1 MTCELRLSIGHA
13 EPYFP
18 DGILEGQ
25 IRKITSATAHGLS
38 RFGGFATWS
47 DLGWF
52 SINGVFHD
60 REFAG

>member
-1 MTCELRLSIGHA
+1 MTCEVRLSISHA
-13 EPYFP
+13 ELYFP

-38 RFGGFATWS
+38 RLRGFATWN

-52 SINGVFHD
+52 GIGGVFHD

>member
-25 IRKITSATAHGLS
+25 IRKITSELFLGYVSTAYKIFVGNAPATAHGLS
-38 RFGGFATWS
+38 RFRGFAT
-47 DLGWF
+47 
-52 SINGVFHD
+52 
-60 REFAG
+60 

>member
-25 IRKITSATAHGLS
+25 IRKITSELFLGYVSTACKILVGNVPATAHGLS
-38 RFGGFATWS
+38 RFGGFAT
-47 DLGWF
+47 
-52 SINGVFHD
+52 
-60 REFAG
+60 